1 MKRIIL
7 IGTAALLLTALACRK
22 SAEVMETP
30 SLPTA
35 EPAAV
40 SAAPASTATD
50 IPITAE
56 PTATPTPI
64 HTPNGAPPPRPVFH
78 SIDEYILLAAS
89 VDIDDTECEEYFFKN
104 LFGSG
109 IRTKEDAFKTLEL
122 INSLPFPSADGLEL
136 EFVELADFRDD
147 FYVAYGIKGDKN
159 SYLSFRMILTGS
171 DAEADREE
179 LAQNYPLVELPEMCS
194 PELKFL
200 VRGGA
205 RASVVPDSKDTILT
219 FFTNIRSHKVTIQT
233 NLSEEKFMNV
243 LANCEFI
250 TMDEYAKKAA
260 P

>member
-89 VDIDDTECEEYFFKN
+89 VDIDDAECEEYFFKN

-109 IRTKEDAFKTLEL
+109 IRTKEDAIKTLEL

-136 EFVELADFRDD
+136 KYVDLADFRDD
-147 FYVAYGIKGDKN
+147 FTVAYGIKGDEN
-159 SYLSFRMILTGS
+159 AFISFRMTLTGS
-171 DAEADREE
+171 DAEAERKAAEQADS
-179 LAQNYPLVELPEMCS
+179 LVELPEMCS

-200 VRGGA
+200 A
-205 RASVVPDSKDTILT
+205 RVT
-219 FFTNIRSHKVTIQT
+219 FDPAYPRFVTNIRSHKVQIDTSLT
-233 NLSEEKFMNV
+233 EEEFMNV

-250 TMDEYAKKAA
+250 TMDEYAKRAK